1 MVTRKGK
8 RYLAENPN
16 TPASKLPDYWNA
28 LRDDFFEAYH
38 GICAYTATK
47 IIKEHGFQMDHFLP
61 KSNPLYKTLAYDWSN
76 FRLAAPN
83 PNLKKRTEVIA
94 DPFTVPDN
102 ACQIDFLKGRIQ
114 LAPELPASQ
123 RNLLLKTI
131 RLLELNKGASLETR
145 LKAFCQYRRH
155 VKNRSGKVPAR
166 KRDCI
171 DVEHLTRWYP
181 FVASE
186 MLRHGLIAPED
197 CNLCRQLLS
206 ELGFDGFQTP
216 SKG

>member
-8 RYLAENPN
+8 RYLANNPN

-28 LRDDFFEAYH
+28 FRDDFFDVYH

-61 KSNPLYKTLAYDWSN
+61 KSIPRYRPLAYDWSN

-94 DPFTVPDN
+94 DPFAVPDN
-102 ACQIDFLKGRIQ
+102 ACQIGFLKGRIK
-114 LAPELPASQ
+114 LDPELPVSQ
-123 RNLLLKTI
+123 RNLLVKTI
-131 RLLELNKGASLETR
+131 RLLDLNKGASLESR
-145 LKAFCQYRRH
+145 LKAFCQYRRF
-155 VKNRSGKVPAR
+155 VRNRNAGNASSQ
-166 KRDCI
+166 RDCMDI
-171 DVEHLTRWYP
+171 EHLTRWYP

-186 MLRHGLIAPED
+186 MLRIGKIAPED
-197 CNLCRQLLS
+197 CPRCRQILS
-206 ELGFDGFQTP
+206 ELGFDGF
-216 SKG
+216 